1 MFYDF
6 NKPDDI
12 PEKLHGY
19 FDLVLIDPPFIT
31 QDVWDKYAE
40 AAHKLV
46 KKEGDKVIGKF
57 LLSSI
62 DENFE
67 MLNKLLGV
75 TKKTF
80 RPSIPNLI
88 YQYSFYSNYESSRLN
103 EVNPEIGF

>member
-1 MFYDF
+1 M
-6 NKPDDI
+6 
-12 PEKLHGY
+12 
-19 FDLVLIDPPFIT
+19 LIDPPFIT
-31 QDVWDKYAE
+31 QDVWEKYAE

-46 KKEGDKVIGKF
+46 KKDGDKVVGKF

-62 DENFE
+62 DENAE

-75 TKKTF
+75 SKKAF

-88 YQYSFYSNYESSRLN
+88 YQYSFYSNYDSPRLD